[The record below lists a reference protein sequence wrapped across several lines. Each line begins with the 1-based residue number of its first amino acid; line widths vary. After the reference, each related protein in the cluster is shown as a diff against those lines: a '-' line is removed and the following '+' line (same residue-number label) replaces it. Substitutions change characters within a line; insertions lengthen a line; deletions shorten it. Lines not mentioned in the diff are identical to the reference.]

1 MATNVAKV
9 HTHQSKRVKRGNLGD
24 PNRKVVFKSV
34 LENPFRVQWP
44 PVPENVQNALLAAV
58 LPLLDG
64 VAEYHV
70 NRPSKSR
77 KRKREERESDAASKK
92 SASNATLGNVQLMNI
107 DQTMTANDV
116 KPPTPAI
123 LEHITMGINQVTKE
137 LEYQV
142 KAARSGTPAAVD
154 EQSSKPVKKI
164 KLVLVCRADVDPPIL
179 IDHIPHLVAA
189 YNSNIQPKASVDLDR
204 ESSEV
209 VKLGILPKGS
219 ELLLAEAVGLRRV
232 SILAINNNQET
243 ISKFHSLLDGL
254 PVLSASWLS
263 SPELHIP
270 THIKQ
275 LKTTAPKDIK
285 KAKEQRLQGRVE
297 AKKRKKTTEGA

>member
-92 SASNATLGNVQLMNI
+92 SAT
-107 DQTMTANDV
+107 NDV

-263 SPELHIP
+263 SPGLHIP

-275 LKTTAPKDIK
+275 LKTTAPKDMK
-285 KAKEQRLQGRVE
+285 KVKEQRLQGRVE
-297 AKKRKKTTEGA
+297 AKKRKKATEGA